1 MANVMIED
9 SIQTHVN
16 DPGRLAAL
24 SAVALLD
31 TPTEEA
37 FDRLSRLAACFTN
50 SPVALVSLV
59 DSNRQFFK
67 SCIGLPEPWNRNRET
82 PLSHSFCQ
90 HNRVAGKPLVIP
102 DARENPLFKD
112 NLAVRDLNVIAYLG
126 IPLVTSDLYVLGSFC
141 VIDSKPRSWTNKEIE
156 TVRDLAAAVMTEIEL
171 RTEINRR
178 QQAEKELLESEEKF
192 RVLFESSKDSNYI
205 STIEGNIVEANRSFL
220 SLFGHER
227 EDLPNLR
234 VQDIY
239 INPNHRSEFII
250 EVEKYGF
257 VKDFEVTMRNK
268 NGNEIDCQ
276 ITSTVRHSGDGTII
290 GYQGTIRDVTEI
302 KRRQIEREK
311 LIAEL
316 QNALAEVKTLSGLLP
331 ICSHCKKIRDDK
343 GYWNQIEGY
352 IQEHSDAKFSHG
364 ICRECATKHYPDLDI
379 YDD

>member
-9 SIQTHVN
+9 FIQNHAN

-24 SAVALLD
+24 HAVALLD

-37 FDRLSRLAACFTN
+37 FDRLSRLAARFTN

-67 SCIGLPEPWNRNRET
+67 SCIGLPEPWNRSRET

-112 NLAVRDLNVIAYLG
+112 NLAVRDLDVIAYLG

-141 VIDSKPRSWTNKEIE
+141 VIDSKPRSWTINEIE

-171 RTEINRR
+171 RTEISKR
-178 QQAEKELLESEEKF
+178 QQAENELLESEEKF
-192 RVLFESSKDSNYI
+192 RVLFENSKDSNYI

-220 SLFGHER
+220 NLFNYEL

-239 INPNHRSEFII
+239 INPNHRSEFIQ

-257 VKDFEVTMRNK
+257 VKDFEVTLRNK
-268 NGNEIDCQ
+268 NRNEIDCQ

-316 QNALAEVKTLSGLLP
+316 QDALAEVKTLSGLLP

-343 GYWNQIEGY
+343 GYWTQIESY
-352 IQEHSDAKFSHG
+352 IHEHSEAEFSHS
-364 ICRECATKHYPDLDI
+364 ICQECAKKYYPDLDI
-379 YDD
+379 YDE